1 MNPAESAALLSAAL
15 FVGLVVCLEIGFRVG
30 HTVSHR
36 NADSFHEGIGAIE
49 AAVFALL
56 GLLLAFSF
64 SGATSRLDSR
74 RELIVKE
81 ANAIGT
87 AYLRLDLLPPDSQAS
102 MRQQFRLYLDARL
115 KAYDTIPDLAAAER
129 EFARAAEIQ
138 QEIWKHGVMAS
149 STDATHNSARLLLP
163 ALNDMIDVTTS
174 RSIGLRTHLPALVL
188 ALLLCVAL
196 LSGLLA
202 GYAMAKRQERSWL
215 HMLVYA
221 AIVSVTIY
229 TVLDL
234 DSPRSGLI
242 RLDAADQ
249 AMRQLQG
256 SIR

>member
-1 MNPAESAALLSAAL
+1 MNPAESALLSL
-15 FVGLVVCLEIGFRVG
+15 LVFVGLIACLEIGFRLG
-30 HTVSHR
+30 HSRSQSHGDSLQEGVST
-36 NADSFHEGIGAIE
+36 IE

-74 RELIVKE
+74 RDLIVKE
-81 ANAIGT
+81 ANAIST
-87 AYLRLDLLPPDSQAS
+87 AYLRLDLLPPAEQAS
-102 MRQQFRLYLDARL
+102 LRQQFRVYLDARL
-115 KAYDTIPDLAAAER
+115 KAYDTLPDIAAAER
-129 EFARAAEIQ
+129 EFTRSNAIQ
-138 QEIWKHGVMAS
+138 QEIWKQAVTAS
-149 STDATHNSARLLLP
+149 RTDTSHNSTRLLLP
-163 ALNDMIDVTTS
+163 ALNEMIDVTTS
-174 RSIGLRTHLPALVL
+174 RSIGLRTHLPSLVL
-188 ALLLCVAL
+188 ILLLCVAL

-202 GYAMAKRQERSWL
+202 GYAMAKRQQRSWL

-249 AMRQLQG
+249 AMRQLQE